1 MTPLAPHFDFSRLT
15 AARLRRR
22 AGVVLG
28 LGRYR
33 RTLSAMASRTAGVF
47 ISTSHRAYAATA
59 RCHSLAFHAVEA
71 NRGNVSAFKFGEQF
85 LQRGRPSIATWLLA
99 ASETPTC
106 VGCGDIEALR

>member
-33 RTLSAMASRTAGVF
+33 RTLSAMASSTALFFPIFAG
-47 ISTSHRAYAATA
+47 SHQPDFLLDLIRRVVGLFLFPDQLRKPGQVQAGGLGERIAEPP
-59 RCHSLAFHAVEA
+59 RVGRIIE
-71 NRGNVSAFKFGEQF
+71 RG
-85 LQRGRPSIATWLLA
+85 
-99 ASETPTC
+99 
-106 VGCGDIEALR
+106 